1 MGTSSISSTGISS
14 SISCTSFTWTSSIS
28 STSFTS
34 SISSTSSILL
44 STNTYTIFVKQD
56 SAPQT
61 YAFTQRETI
70 VILIVFST
78 HIQSGYWLLI
88 CISLFFFT
96 EESSSI
102 HGCGK
107 LQKIVKLIISF

>member
-1 MGTSSISSTGISS
+1 MGSISSTSFTWTSSISST
-14 SISCTSFTWTSSIS
+14 SFTSSIS

-44 STNTYTIFVKQD
+44 STNTYKIFVKQD

-88 CISLFFFT
+88 CTVFIT

-107 LQKIVKLIISF
+107 LQKIVKLIISFM